1 MDILV
6 SGLLLGGTYA
16 LVAMGL
22 NLQYGVARIM
32 NLASGEMLVLGALAA
47 VYGCSV
53 ALAVAINML
62 LKKYV
67 TVDEFE
73 ALAVV
78 RRACGEAVEATG
90 CSPSLWLAL
99 HRRTVNSPTS
109 TCLPRLR
116 LGVPP

>member
-1 MDILV
+1 M
-6 SGLLLGGTYA
+6 GGPRRAGGNLLAVWLRTWA
-16 LVAMGL
+16 QV
-22 NLQYGVARIM
+22 
-32 NLASGEMLVLGALAA
+32 AA

-78 RRACGEAVEATG
+78 RRGCAEAVEATG
-90 CSPSLWLAL
+90 CSPSLWLPL
-99 HRRTVNSPTS
+99 HRRIVNSPTS